1 MQGKDYIF
9 WFKEK
14 IGWILIVLFSIIP
27 VVLLFATNDVGELFY
42 DVPETLKTFGKITA
56 LVGFVLYAINLLLAV
71 RKQWLENFF
80 NGLNRVY
87 IAHHITGG
95 IALSFLLFHPLLL
108 AAQYVNFSSLSSLRY
123 AADYLLPDTFN
134 SMDELAAIQEVV
146 AFDSGIIAL
155 IGMVVLLVLTFF
167 VKLPYRLW
175 LFTHRFLGV
184 AFLFAGFHVLFINS
198 DVADSLVLTIYM
210 ASWTAI
216 GLGAFIYRSLL
227 GNIVIRRSRYEVK
240 GAALLEKDVIG
251 MYLEPIGRAVNY
263 VSGQFVYIRFKGC
276 EKDGISDET
285 HPFSIAA
292 NPGAKGIVLYVK
304 ALGDYTSALK
314 NLQSGSIA
322 EIEGAFGKFSYTN
335 FGDSPQ
341 IWIAGGIGITPFIGM
356 ARDLTERA
364 PAVDLYYSVQTRREL
379 IEQEVLSQYMPAV
392 HPNFRYFPYVFE
404 ETNEFLSASFI
415 HEQSGDFLGKEI
427 FICGP
432 PAMMKSMRLQLRRMG
447 VKNSKIHTEEF
458 SMS

>member
-1 MQGKDYIF
+1 MQGKDYFF

-184 AFLFAGFHVLFINS
+184 AFLFAGAVGAG
-198 DVADSLVLTIYM
+198 VAGFASGASVAASSLVPASSTTFPSASFTVTLPSASSEMIAPSISSPFLSIATISPVELPPKYLDEM
-210 ASWTAI
+210 SSNTDAGANIPATSITAV
-216 GLGAFIYRSLL
+216 AA
-227 GNIVIRRSRYEVK
+227 EV
-240 GAALLEKDVIG
+240 V
-251 MYLEPIGRAVNY
+251 
-263 VSGQFVYIRFKGC
+263 
-276 EKDGISDET
+276 ISD
-285 HPFSIAA
+285 PA
-292 NPGAKGIVLYVK
+292 
-304 ALGDYTSALK
+304 TSFFTIMTLRT
-314 NLQSGSIA
+314 L
-322 EIEGAFGKFSYTN
+322 
-335 FGDSPQ
+335 
-341 IWIAGGIGITPFIGM
+341 
-356 ARDLTERA
+356 
-364 PAVDLYYSVQTRREL
+364 
-379 IEQEVLSQYMPAV
+379 
-392 HPNFRYFPYVFE
+392 PYVFYY
-404 ETNEFLSASFI
+404 FLRPFCVIVSALIS
-415 HEQSGDFLGKEI
+415 S
-427 FICGP
+427 
-432 PAMMKSMRLQLRRMG
+432 
-447 VKNSKIHTEEF
+447 
-458 SMS
+458 